1 MGVNITQWRQPTN
14 NDVIT
19 FNHLKQSSL
28 SVNKVTKFSLCLPE
42 ECSKTD
48 MVVNYCI

>member
-14 NDVIT
+14 NDIIT
-19 FNHLKQSSL
+19 LKYWKQLSI

-48 MVVNYCI
+48 MVVNYYL